1 MGSDKGGVIVSKIK
15 FNDVLYLFKKTGD
28 EISPVRKI
36 ELTEEQKEILLKH
49 ESIFMRDKT
58 NQPKIFIP
66 NANTTIA
73 SATKRDQYK
82 SVIDVVKGKI
92 LILGIYKV
100 DKKVNNG
107 S

>member
-1 MGSDKGGVIVSKIK
+1 MDKVK
-15 FNDVLYLFKKTGD
+15 FNKTLYLFKKDGD
-28 EISPVRKI
+28 KISPVK
-36 ELTEEQKEILLKH
+36 EVKLTEDQKEILLNHK
-49 ESIFMRDKT
+49 SIFMRDKT

-73 SATKRDQYK
+73 SATKRDEYK
-82 SVIDVVKGKI
+82 QVIDVVKGEI

-100 DKKVNNG
+100 DKVKNNG